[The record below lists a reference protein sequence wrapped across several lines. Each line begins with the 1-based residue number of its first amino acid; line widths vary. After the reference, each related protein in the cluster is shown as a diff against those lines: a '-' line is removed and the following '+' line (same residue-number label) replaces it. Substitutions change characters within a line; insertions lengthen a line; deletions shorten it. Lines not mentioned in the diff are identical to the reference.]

1 MEQKLAEFRARRQA
15 ENAAKKS
22 LQCPVVPTEAAGV
35 RGITTCEREG
45 AEEAA
50 DGSRHEHESSGSQ
63 VRLEGKIRRYFVFFF
78 FFYYKSTSLSV
89 RERAYVFLK
98 NSNLS

>member
-22 LQCPVVPTEAAGV
+22 LQCPEVPTEAAGV
-35 RGITTCEREG
+35 RGITNCEREG

-50 DGSRHEHESSGSQ
+50 DRSRHEHESSGGQ
-63 VRLEGKIRRYFVFFF
+63 VRLKEKIRRYFVLFFF
-78 FFYYKSTSLSV
+78 ITNQPLSPSVSLSFC
-89 RERAYVFLK
+89 A
-98 NSNLS
+98 